1 MKNMRRT
8 AAGPSPGRPA
18 RTAATPKG
26 RETRERIFDASI
38 RLITEVGYEDATVP
52 DICEAAGISVGNFYH
67 HFRSKSEV
75 LLEYVE
81 EESDRLLEYY
91 RGLESLSR
99 REALLASVERF
110 FGYYAR
116 KGRNFVATFLS
127 ILLTEGRGWFE
138 PGDLSIQFVVR
149 DCLERGAASG
159 EFRGGAD
166 FDELMGLARGLVWDL
181 SCGWCVMGGPA
192 GLASEARGRFAR
204 LLDLVE
210 A

>member
-1 MKNMRRT
+1 MRRT
-8 AAGPSPGRPA
+8 PERPSGDRPA

-38 RLITEVGYEDATVP
+38 RLIAERGYEAATIP
-52 DICEAAGISVGNFYH
+52 DICREAGISVGNFYH
-67 HFRSKSEV
+67 HFRSKSEI

-81 EESDRLLEYY
+81 EESDRLLAYY

-99 REALLASVERF
+99 REALLSSVERF
-110 FGYYAR
+110 FGFYAR

-127 ILLTEGRGWFE
+127 ILLTEGREWFE
-138 PGDLSIQFVVR
+138 PGSLSIQFVVR

-159 EFRGGAD
+159 EFRGSAD
-166 FDELMGLARGLVWDL
+166 LGGFIGLASGLVWDL
-181 SCGWCVMGGPA
+181 SCGWCVMGGPK
-192 GLASEARGRFAR
+192 GLASEARGRFER
-204 LLDLVE
+204 LLDLVM